1 MGPGGPGAQLYRT
14 QAILL
19 KSNIATVVRTIIS
32 VSICT
37 LLLGCFA
44 SPLSAKKK
52 KKPTPDEGMNLE
64 VSTKQKKKK
73 SDEDITQ
80 TLPPPKEAPTAVA
93 GATDRLVFQISP
105 LSNKGLLSQQTRDNL
120 RVLMRPGRSII
131 KLRAFVAGS
140 GDMRRVQ
147 EIVGELFG
155 EKHLAL
161 PALSVVQVGALPMEG
176 AQVIL
181 EAIAEEKK
189 TVNPNGLAFVSGQPG
204 ATVEQSLEKV
214 KSALS
219 AGGMQPG
226 DTLRVTC
233 FLSSIEESRTA
244 RAAMESSFPGAALNY
259 VQMQREPVSP
269 ASECEAVA
277 RLRAPSS
284 SAVSFMNPSGL
295 DTSPNYSQLVLVTAP
310 KLVFSSTQLGFGH
323 QEGDVKLAFE
333 RLRKALAGLNA
344 RFDGLAMS
352 HVYLT
357 SRSMGDTVRA
367 VRSSFYNSARPPA
380 STLLPF
386 EGLPSLDASF
396 GVDVVAVPESGATAA
411 VR

>member
-1 MGPGGPGAQLYRT
+1 
-14 QAILL
+14 
-19 KSNIATVVRTIIS
+19 VVRTIIS

-37 LLLGCFA
+37 VLLLSFA
-44 SPLSAKKK
+44 TPLSAKKK
-52 KKPTPDEGMNLE
+52 KKPSPDDGMDLE

-73 SDEDITQ
+73 SDEDVTQ
-80 TLPPPKEAPTAVA
+80 TLPPPKEAPAAVT
-93 GATDRLVFQISP
+93 GATDRLVFQIST
-105 LSNKGLLSQQTRDNL
+105 LSNKGLLSQQTRDTL
-120 RVLMRPGRSII
+120 RALMRPGRPII

-155 EKHLAL
+155 EKHLPL

-181 EAIAEEKK
+181 EAIAEDKK
-189 TVNPNGLAFVSGQPG
+189 AVNPNGLAFVSGQAG
-204 ATVEQSLEKV
+204 ASVEQSLEKL
-214 KSALS
+214 KGALR
-219 AGGMQPG
+219 AGGMEPA

-233 FLSSIEESRTA
+233 FLSSIEESRTV
-244 RAAMESSFPGAALNY
+244 RTAMESSFPGAALNY

-277 RLRAPSS
+277 RLRAPLSA
-284 SAVSFMNPSGL
+284 AVSFMNPSGL

-333 RLRKALAGLNA
+333 RLQKALGGLNA
-344 RFDGLAMS
+344 RFDGVAMS

-357 SRSMGDTVRA
+357 SRSMADKVRA
-367 VRSSFYNSARPPA
+367 VRSSFYSSAKPPA

-396 GVDVVAVPESGATAA
+396 GVDVVAVPDSTTAAA